1 MDMRKNTLLL
11 AAIFISILISI
22 DWYAGNRNLKKI
34 SPRPLTLIVTPQTII
49 QGDPVMITLNGTT
62 TIADIKSGSVIG
74 IGGVGATALSFM
86 IYQNTPTSFY
96 GTGINQKTG
105 STTVTVVFKKTTDT
119 ASGSTSQTSS
129 QKLSA
134 TFFIKPRIRP
144 EEPLPIPMQIGGNS
158 PANQIVVENTLDK
171 ENTEIAAVPSY
182 KKGAFWTGAFT
193 FPLANPTN
201 GNNDRVSNDSIGNDG
216 TGLKVTDPYGY
227 NRDTGEIT
235 IPHKG
240 TDFKAAIGT
249 PVYAI
254 NDGLVRLTSTFV
266 VYGNTIIIDHGLGIE
281 SLYMHLSRIVATP
294 GEVIKRGQLIGYSGE
309 TGYAVGPH
317 LHLSIKIGGVSI
329 DPMKFFALFGLQ

>member
-1 MDMRKNTLLL
+1 MRGD
-11 AAIFISILISI
+11 ILIPMSKHKHHKHQATPRMDI
-22 DWYAGNRNLKKI
+22 NRSVLTWVAIVIFVLIAIGWYAGNQNVKEKSNPTL
-34 SPRPLTLIVTPQTII
+34 PLALTVTPEIVI
-49 QGDPVMITLNGTT
+49 QGDPVMITLAGTT
-62 TIADIKSGSVIG
+62 TSANIKSGSVS
-74 IGGVGATALSFM
+74 ATALSFM

-105 STTVTVVFKKTTDT
+105 STTVTVILNDGTKKGKPLT
-119 ASGSTSQTSS
+119 
-129 QKLSA
+129 A

-144 EEPLPIPMQIGGNS
+144 EEPLPIPAQLGGNS
-158 PANQIVVENTLDK
+158 PANQIVVENTLDI
-171 ENTEIAAVPSY
+171 ENAKIAAVPSY
-182 KKGAFWTGAFT
+182 KKGAFWTEAFA
-193 FPLANPTN
+193 FPLAT
-201 GNNDRVSNDSIGNDG
+201 GL

-240 TDFKAAIGT
+240 TDFKAASGT

-266 VYGNTIIIDHGLGIE
+266 VYGNTVIIDHGLGIE

-294 GEVIKRGQLIGYSGE
+294 GEVVKRGQLIGYSGE

-329 DPMKFFALFGLQ
+329 DPMKFFALFGLSGA

>member
-1 MDMRKNTLLL
+1 MDINRSVLTWV
-11 AAIFISILISI
+11 AIVIFVLIAI
-22 DWYAGNRNLKKI
+22 GWYAGNQNVKEKSNPTL
-34 SPRPLTLIVTPQTII
+34 PLALTVTPEIVI
-49 QGDPVMITLNGTT
+49 QGDPVMITLAGTT
-62 TIADIKSGSVIG
+62 TSANIKSGSVS
-74 IGGVGATALSFM
+74 ATALSFM

-105 STTVTVVFKKTTDT
+105 STTVTVILNDGTKKGKPLT
-119 ASGSTSQTSS
+119 
-129 QKLSA
+129 A

-144 EEPLPIPMQIGGNS
+144 EEPLPIPAQLGGNS
-158 PANQIVVENTLDK
+158 PANQIVVENTLDI
-171 ENTEIAAVPSY
+171 ENAKIAAVPSY
-182 KKGAFWTGAFT
+182 KKGAFWTEAFA
-193 FPLANPTN
+193 FPLAT
-201 GNNDRVSNDSIGNDG
+201 GL

-240 TDFKAAIGT
+240 TDFKAASGT

-266 VYGNTIIIDHGLGIE
+266 VYGNTVIIDHGLGIE

-294 GEVIKRGQLIGYSGE
+294 GEVVKRGQLIGYSGE

-329 DPMKFFALFGLQ
+329 DPMKFFALFGLSGA

>member
-1 MDMRKNTLLL
+1 MDINRSVLTWV
-11 AAIFISILISI
+11 AIVIFVLIAI
-22 DWYAGNRNLKKI
+22 GWYAGNQNVKEKSNPTL
-34 SPRPLTLIVTPQTII
+34 PLALTVTPETVI
-49 QGDPVMITLNGTT
+49 QGDPVMITLAGTT
-62 TIADIKSGSVIG
+62 TSANIKSGSVS
-74 IGGVGATALSFM
+74 ATALSFM

-105 STTVTVVFKKTTDT
+105 STTVTVILNDGTKKGKVLTTT
-119 ASGSTSQTSS
+119 
-129 QKLSA
+129 L
-134 TFFIKPRIRP
+134 FIKPRIRP
-144 EEPLPIPMQIGGNS
+144 EEPLPIPAQLGGNS
-158 PANQIVVENTLDK
+158 PANQIVVENTLNT
-171 ENTEIAAVPSY
+171 ENAEIAAVPSY
-182 KKGAFWTGAFT
+182 KKGAFWTEAFA
-193 FPLANPTN
+193 FPLANPAN
-201 GNNDRVSNDSIGNDG
+201 GKTDGVRNDSVNNDG

-240 TDFKAAIGT
+240 TDFKAASGT

-266 VYGNTIIIDHGLGIE
+266 VYGNTVIIDHGLGIE

-294 GEVIKRGQLIGYSGE
+294 GEVVKRGQLIGYSGE

-329 DPMKFFALFGLQ
+329 DPMKFFALFHQENS